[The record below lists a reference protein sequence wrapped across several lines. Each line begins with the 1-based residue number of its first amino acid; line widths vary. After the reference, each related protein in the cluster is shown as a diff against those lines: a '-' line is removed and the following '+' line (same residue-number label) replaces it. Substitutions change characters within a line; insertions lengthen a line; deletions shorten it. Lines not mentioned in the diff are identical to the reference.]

1 MGIGGTSSY
10 GGRNTAVNK
19 TIRDVTYAEQN
30 IQLGKRDGAPRR
42 LDEILVRTS
51 LNAHISIANEFLLI
65 PMLSRYRGMSHSSQ
79 SSSASTRALSPQ
91 PTGFSQIH
99 SRGGGEG
106 GGQTMSILLSWHEKL
121 VEIAGAGCIVRV
133 MTDRRT
139 V

>member
-10 GGRNTAVNK
+10 RGRDTSVDQ

-30 IQLGKRDGAPRR
+30 IQLGRRDGAPRR
-42 LDEILVRTS
+42 LDEIPVRIPT
-51 LNAHISIANEFLLI
+51 IRRFLLI
-65 PMLSRYRGMSHSSQ
+65 RMLSRYKGMSHTSQ
-79 SSSASTRALSPQ
+79 PSSASTRALSPH

-99 SRGGGEG
+99 SRGSGEG
-106 GGQTMSILLSWHEKL
+106 GGQTMSVLLSWHEKL